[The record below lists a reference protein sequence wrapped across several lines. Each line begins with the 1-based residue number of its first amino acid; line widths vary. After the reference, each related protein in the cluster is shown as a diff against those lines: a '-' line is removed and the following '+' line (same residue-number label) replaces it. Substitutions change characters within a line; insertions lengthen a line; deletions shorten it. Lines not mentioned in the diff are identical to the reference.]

1 MPGEY
6 TEDQLVQKTTADYLC
21 DVLGWDSVY
30 AYNVEELG
38 PDGTLGRESQQDA
51 VLVRHLRQALVELN
65 PGLPEAAYDDAVQQI
80 VTGSISKSLV
90 QLNQEKYSLFRQGVR
105 VKVRNPDGTFTD
117 RRLRVFDFDEPDKN
131 HFLAV
136 RELWVQ
142 GRLYRRRPDIIGFVN
157 GIPLLFIECKN
168 VHHDIKQAYE
178 DNLTDY
184 KDTIPEIFTH
194 NAIVMLS
201 NGHTG
206 RVGSISSRF
215 EHFND
220 WKRLEEDEPGS
231 VDFETMLKGICSKAG
246 FMDLFENFVVFDDTA
261 GRTVKIVARNHQYL
275 GVNRVIQS
283 VVSRDE
289 RGEKGRKQL
298 GVFWHTQGSGKS
310 YSMVFFCQK
319 AHRKLPQNFTFL
331 IVTDRQDLDRQIYR
345 TFAATETGASQ
356 EDRAADGDDL
366 PAKLRESRRY
376 VFTLVHKFNKEIEPG
391 GEYSLRDDIIVIC
404 GEAHRTQYGRL
415 ARNMRDSLPNAA
427 FIAFT
432 GTPLFKEDE
441 LTRRIFGDYVSTY
454 PFDRAV
460 QDGSTVPLFYDNR
473 GEKLKIA
480 TLDINDRMAE
490 ELEKADLDADQEAKL
505 EQALGRDY
513 HIITATKR
521 LERIAQDFVE
531 HYCGRWETGKAMLV
545 CIDKITCGRMWD
557 LINKYWIEY
566 TERFEA
572 DIVNAPDEQEEAERH
587 RKLAWLRET
596 QRLIIVSEEQ
606 NEVKRFAEW
615 GIDIKPHREKMKKGV
630 TGHDGKMLDAESAFK
645 APEHPFRVSIVCA
658 MWLTGFDVQSL
669 STLYLDKPMKGH
681 TLMQAIAR
689 ANRVYEGK
697 ANGLI
702 VDYNGMLKSLRKALA
717 TYAGP
722 TGGGTPPEPPVQ
734 PADEDLIEEL
744 NEAIVLT
751 EEHLKGLGFELTA
764 ITESDPSSFVRIKA
778 IEDGV
783 EAVYDNDETKRRF
796 EILAREVF
804 TKFKS
809 ALMVDGVNDF
819 IPRHDAISI
828 IYKRLQDNRDDA
840 DIVDIMK
847 SLQSIVDDA
856 VDTASHEE
864 DPAADEGKIYD
875 ISKVDFERLRKEFER
890 SPRKN
895 TAIQC
900 LKDRV
905 EARLRRM
912 VAQNPTRMDF
922 YKRYQEIVADYNR
935 EKDRVTIEKT
945 FDELV
950 AFIESLSEEETR
962 AVREG
967 LDEEYLAMFDLLVKP
982 DLQTRDRDRIKEV
995 ARKLLD
1001 TLKTEK
1007 LRVDN
1012 WREKTPTV
1020 AGVRTFIYDYLY
1032 EHLPED
1038 SYSFDEVESMSKVVF
1053 RHVFEQYEDAD
1064 HHAYTAV

>member
-1 MPGEY
+1 MHEY
-6 TEDQLVQKTTADYLC
+6 TEDQLVQKTTADYLR

-30 AYNVEELG
+30 AYNTEELG
-38 PDGTLGRESQQDA
+38 PDGTLGRESQQDV
-51 VLVRHLRQALVELN
+51 VLVRYLRQALVKLN
-65 PGLPEAAYDDAVQQI
+65 PGLPDVAYDEAVQQI
-80 VTGSISKSLV
+80 AAGSISKSMV
-90 QLNQEKYSLFRQGVR
+90 QLSQEKYTLFRQGVP
-105 VKVRNPDGTFTD
+105 VKVRNADGSFTD
-117 RRLRVFDFDEPDKN
+117 RRLRVFNFDEPEKN

-157 GIPLLFIECKN
+157 GVPLLFVECKN
-168 VHHDIKQAYE
+168 VHRDIKRAYE

-206 RVGSISSRF
+206 KVGSITSRF

-220 WKRLEEDEPGS
+220 WKRLDEDEPGS
-231 VDFETMLKGICSKAG
+231 VDFETMLRGICPKGS
-246 FMDLFENFVVFDDTA
+246 FMDVFENFVVFDDTA

-275 GVNRVIQS
+275 GVNRAIRS
-283 VVSRDE
+283 VDSRDE
-289 RGEKGRKQL
+289 RGEKGRNQL

-319 AHRKLPQNFTFL
+319 AHRRLPENFTFL

-356 EDRAADGDDL
+356 EDRAAHGDDL
-366 PAKLRESRRY
+366 ADKLRESRRY
-376 VFTLVHKFNKEIEPG
+376 VFTLIHKFNKEIKPG
-391 GEYSLRDDIIVIC
+391 EEYSLRDDIIVLC
-404 GEAHRTQYGRL
+404 DEAHRTQYGRL
-415 ARNMRDSLPNAA
+415 ALNMRNALPNAA

-432 GTPLFKEDE
+432 GTPLFKDDE

-460 QDGSTVPLFYDNR
+460 ADGATVPLYYDNR
-473 GEKLKIA
+473 GEKLKIT
-480 TLDINDRMAE
+480 TLDINDRIAE
-490 ELEKADLDADQEAKL
+490 KLEETELDTDQQAKL
-505 EQALGRDY
+505 ERDLGRDY
-513 HIITATKR
+513 HVITATKR

-545 CIDKITCGRMWD
+545 CIDKITCGRMWE
-557 LINKYWIEY
+557 LINKYWQEY

-572 DIVNAPDEQEEAERH
+572 EIVNAPDEQEEAERR
-587 RKLAWLRET
+587 RKLEWLRET

-615 GIDIKPHREKMKKGV
+615 GVDITPHREKMKKGV
-630 TGHDGKMLDAESAFK
+630 EGRNGKMLDVESAFK
-645 APEHPFRVSIVCA
+645 DPDHSFRVSIVCA

-717 TYAGP
+717 TYAGSS
-722 TGGGTPPEPPVQ
+722 GGGPSPEPPVQ
-734 PADEDLIEEL
+734 PADEDLIEALE
-744 NEAIVLT
+744 EAIALT
-751 EEHLKGLGFELTA
+751 EEHLHTLGFELAT
-764 ITESDPSSFVRIKA
+764 ITGSAPSSFARIKA

-783 EAVYDNDETKRRF
+783 DAVYTNDETKRRF

-809 ALMVDGVNDF
+809 ALMVDGVSGF
-819 IPRHDAISI
+819 VPRRDAIGI
-828 IYKRLQDNRDDA
+828 IYKRLQDNRDAA
-840 DIVDIMK
+840 DIADIMQ
-847 SLQSIVDDA
+847 SLHSIADA
-856 VDTASHEE
+856 SIDTASVVAESNAPY
-864 DPAADEGKIYD
+864 DVSKI
-875 ISKVDFERLRKEFER
+875 DFEKLRKEFER

-895 TAIQC
+895 TAVQC

-905 EARLRRM
+905 EARLRQM

-922 YKRYQEIVADYNR
+922 YKRYQEIIADYNH

-945 FDELV
+945 FEELLR
-950 AFIESLSEEETR
+950 FIESLSDEETR
-962 AVREG
+962 AIREG
-967 LDEEYLAMFDLLVKP
+967 LSEERLALFDLIVKP
-982 DLQTRDRDRIKEV
+982 NLSTRDRVKAV
-995 ARKLLD
+995 ARELLD
-1001 TLKTEK
+1001 ALKAES
-1007 LRVDN
+1007 LRADQ
-1012 WREKTPTV
+1012 WREKTATV
-1020 AGVRTFIYDYLY
+1020 ANVKTYIYDYLY
-1032 EHLPED
+1032 EHLPEGA
-1038 SYSFDEVESMSKVVF
+1038 YSIEEVGQRSKVVF
-1053 RHVFEQYEDAD
+1053 RHVFEQYEDSD
-1064 HHAYTAV
+1064 HHAYVVA